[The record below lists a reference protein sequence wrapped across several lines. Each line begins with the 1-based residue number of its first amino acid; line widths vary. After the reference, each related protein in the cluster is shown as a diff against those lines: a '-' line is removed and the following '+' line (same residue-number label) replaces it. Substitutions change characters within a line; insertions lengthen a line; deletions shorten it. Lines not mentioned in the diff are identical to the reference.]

1 MSQPNT
7 PASVT
12 SVSSF
17 QSFLSDDSYLEK
29 IKPVDA
35 GFIDMI
41 KEIRALDTK
50 RNIQAERKTQSHI
63 QKRRDQ
69 GDIERR
75 EDWTDKQVKE
85 YDAYKALVKSLEKA
99 NKTATA
105 SGKVAKARD
114 DEESCKQA
122 LADQKA
128 RSNAAI
134 RYVKS
139 YLLGISLE
147 VL

>member
-7 PASVT
+7 PASVA

-29 IKPVDA
+29 MKSVDA
-35 GFIDMI
+35 GFIDMMD
-41 KEIRALDTK
+41 EIRALDTTK
-50 RNIQAERKTQSHI
+50 RNILAERKVQSHI

-69 GDIERR
+69 GDIARR
-75 EDWTDKQVKE
+75 EDWTEKQVKE
-85 YDAYKALVKSLEKA
+85 YDAYKALVKSLGEA
-99 NKTATA
+99 NKTAVA

-122 LADQKA
+122 LAAQKA

-134 RYVKS
+134 R
-139 YLLGISLE
+139 
-147 VL
+147 